1 MNQLGQEM
9 KSFTIHGVEK
19 PLTDLI
25 KAKAESE
32 GLSIN
37 KTIKKILEEYLGV
50 KPQPERK
57 NLRDFK
63 MFCGLWTKDDLNEF
77 ENKTSDLREIDDA
90 DWQ

>member
-1 MNQLGQEM
+1 M

-19 PLTDLI
+19 PIADLI
-25 KAKAESE
+25 RDKAESE

-50 KPQPERK
+50 KPQPDRK

-63 MFCGLWTKDDLNEF
+63 TFCGIWTQDDLAEF
-77 ENKTSDLREIDDA
+77 ENKTSDLRKIDHS